1 MYLAFNSLVRKCH
14 YQYTYSLQSAVTKDI
29 KSLSYRPPNSLIA
42 YLYLNIPI
50 LPSCIFRDYTVRT
63 RLIILLCLVTIESRR
78 TYYALNEVRGYVLH
92 FKF

>member
-14 YQYTYSLQSAVTKDI
+14 YQYSLQSAVTKDI

-50 LPSCIFRDYTVRT
+50 LPSCSTVIFRDYTVRD
-63 RLIILLCLVTIESRR
+63 
-78 TYYALNEVRGYVLH
+78 
-92 FKF
+92 